1 MRWLV
6 SFDEFPS
13 RKDEEIPEEA
23 IGPVVG
29 HFEIT
34 SKTNSDSTSSYGDTS
49 SVVTPCTDDNAAAV
63 MKNDK
68 ITTRSLRRKTS
79 PGSNPSSS
87 VDDREAFIKH
97 SISKAN
103 NDAPSTVALE
113 KASLP
118 KEKLVSSSQIA
129 QEENSISSI
138 TTTRERRSLRRQ
150 ASCHNGISE
159 HTMAS
164 TTTRTTAPSFTNGG
178 LSLTNKRSI
187 AQKKMIKARGDN
199 NSRNKKAK
207 IGVST
212 DSSVHGKS
220 EVLEVRLLTGSLYL
234 YRGAQRHVEF
244 IPKY

>member
-29 HFEIT
+29 HSEIT
-34 SKTNSDSTSSYGDTS
+34 SKTNSDSTSSNVDTS

-68 ITTRSLRRKTS
+68 ITTRSLRRKS
-79 PGSNPSSS
+79 SSSSNPSSS
-87 VDDREAFIKH
+87 VHDKETFIKH
-97 SISKAN
+97 SVLKAN
-103 NDAPSTVALE
+103 NNAPSTVVLE

-129 QEENSISSI
+129 QEENSMSPSI
-138 TTTRERRSLRRQ
+138 TTRERRSLRRQ
-150 ASCHNGISE
+150 ASCHNEISK

-164 TTTRTTAPSFTNGG
+164 TSTRTTAPSFTNGG

-199 NSRNKKAK
+199 NSRKKMAK
-207 IGVST
+207 IREST
-212 DSSVHGKS
+212 DSSVRGKN